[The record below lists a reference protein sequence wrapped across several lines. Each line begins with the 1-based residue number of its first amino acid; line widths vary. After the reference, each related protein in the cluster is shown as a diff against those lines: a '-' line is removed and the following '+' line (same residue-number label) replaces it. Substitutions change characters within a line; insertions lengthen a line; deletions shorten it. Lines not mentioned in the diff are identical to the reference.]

1 MSAKWKIT
9 LQVQSTS
16 IDNTSSLRA
25 AMITDCEII
34 NHENS
39 FSIEIIEQKAKDLRA
54 MWNTRIRGLI
64 AVDSLMTVL
73 DGLDLGE
80 DSSTSNV

>member
-1 MSAKWKIT
+1 MSTTWKLT
-9 LQVQSTS
+9 LEVQSTS
-16 IDNTSSLRA
+16 SENTSSLKA

-34 NHENS
+34 NKQKS
-39 FSIEIIEQKAKDLRA
+39 FSIEIMEHKAKDLRA

-73 DGLDLGE
+73 DGLDHSE

>member
-1 MSAKWKIT
+1 MSATWKLT
-9 LQVQSTS
+9 LEVQSTS
-16 IDNTSSLRA
+16 IENTSSLMA

-34 NHENS
+34 SKQKS
-39 FSIEIIEQKAKDLRA
+39 FSIEITEHKAKDLRA

-73 DGLDLGE
+73 DGLDHSE

>member
-1 MSAKWKIT
+1 MSATWKIT
-9 LQVQSTS
+9 LEVQSTS
-16 IDNTSSLRA
+16 SENTSSLRA

-34 NHENS
+34 SDEKS
-39 FSIEIIEQKAKDLRA
+39 FFIEIIEHKAKDLRA

-64 AVDSLMTVL
+64 AVNSLMTVL
-73 DGLDLGE
+73 DGLDHSE

>member
-1 MSAKWKIT
+1 MSATWKIT
-9 LQVQSTS
+9 LEVQSTS
-16 IDNTSSLRA
+16 SENTSSLRA

-34 NHENS
+34 SDEKS
-39 FSIEIIEQKAKDLRA
+39 FFIEIIEHKAKDLRA

-64 AVDSLMTVL
+64 AVNSLMTVL
-73 DGLDLGE
+73 AGLDHSE

>member
-1 MSAKWKIT
+1 MSATWKIT
-9 LQVQSTS
+9 LEVESTS
-16 IDNTSSLRA
+16 SENTSSLKA

-34 NHENS
+34 DNESS
-39 FSIEIIEQKAKDLRA
+39 FSIEIIEHKAKDLRA

-73 DGLDLGE
+73 DGLVNSE
-80 DSSTSNV
+80 DSSTSNL

>member
-1 MSAKWKIT
+1 MSATWKLT
-9 LQVQSTS
+9 LEVQSTS
-16 IDNTSSLRA
+16 SENTSSLMA

-34 NHENS
+34 NKQKS
-39 FSIEIIEQKAKDLRA
+39 FSIEIMEHKAKDLRA

-73 DGLDLGE
+73 DGLDHSE

>member
-1 MSAKWKIT
+1 MSTTWKII
-9 LQVQSTS
+9 LEVESTS
-16 IDNTSSLRA
+16 SENTSSLKA

-34 NHENS
+34 DNENS
-39 FSIEIIEQKAKDLRA
+39 FSIEIIEHKAKDLRA

-64 AVDSLMTVL
+64 AVDSLMAVL
-73 DGLDLGE
+73 DGLDHSE

>member
-1 MSAKWKIT
+1 MSATWKIT
-9 LQVQSTS
+9 LEVESTS
-16 IDNTSSLRA
+16 SENTSSLKA

-34 NHENS
+34 DKGNS
-39 FSIEIIEQKAKDLRA
+39 FSIEIIEHKAKDLRA

-73 DGLDLGE
+73 DGLVNSE

>member
-1 MSAKWKIT
+1 MSATWKLT
-9 LQVQSTS
+9 LEVQSTS
-16 IDNTSSLRA
+16 SENTSSLKA

-34 NHENS
+34 NNEKS

-64 AVDSLMTVL
+64 AVDSLLIVL
-73 DGLDLGE
+73 DGLDHSE

>member
-1 MSAKWKIT
+1 MSATWKLT
-9 LQVQSTS
+9 LEVQSTS
-16 IDNTSSLRA
+16 SENTSSLMA

-34 NHENS
+34 SKQKS
-39 FSIEIIEQKAKDLRA
+39 FSIEITEHKAKDLRA

-73 DGLDLGE
+73 DGLDHSE